1 MHIDFLSLL
10 VYEPVILLQR
20 EIRLIGYA
28 KLFTE
33 SYVIFIHIISWIF
46 CYESFQMPG
55 IKLSAIADF
64 LLPSRIVGM

>member
-33 SYVIFIHIISWIF
+33 SSVIFIHIIS
-46 CYESFQMPG
+46 
-55 IKLSAIADF
+55 
-64 LLPSRIVGM
+64 